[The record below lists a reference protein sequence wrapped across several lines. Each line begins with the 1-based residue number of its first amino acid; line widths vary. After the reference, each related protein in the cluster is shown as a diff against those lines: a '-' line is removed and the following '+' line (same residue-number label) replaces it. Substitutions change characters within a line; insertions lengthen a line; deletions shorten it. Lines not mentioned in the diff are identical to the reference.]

1 MAQMRETLTDWSH
14 GEFGHADIGDPRWR
28 TRLVGVAMQAARCP
42 AGRIT
47 EVFSDDAQRQGAYGL
62 LESEKVAPTD
72 VAEAMFVA
80 SARRCAE
87 EEFVFCPV
95 DGTSLT
101 LTDRDRCKDFGPIGT
116 RAEGA
121 RGIKVI
127 NAMALSPLGV
137 PLGVCAQQWWTRPEN
152 PRRKH
157 RDSLTPR
164 QKETGHWLDA
174 MAQVRKT
181 MAEFAPSV
189 RIWFQVDREADSWSV
204 LTQAAQEGHWFTIR
218 ASHNRRVSGADGKLG
233 KLRSVVARQ
242 PVQARYQLAVRGG
255 PKRKA
260 RSANLE
266 IRACSRTL
274 HLRDKKTG
282 KRTLMAVNL
291 VQARERGTTPRG
303 EKPIVWTLLT
313 NHAIETLK
321 DLTDVLFG
329 YSMRWRIEELHK
341 AWKSSA
347 CRVEETQLRSASA
360 VIKWATI
367 LIAVA
372 VRIERIKQLSRE
384 EPERPASVEFTPVE
398 IRAAAL
404 LHFGESAK
412 TRVPRG
418 VIPSIAEVT
427 LWIAKIGGYT
437 GQTSSG
443 GPPGSITISRGLDR
457 VRSAA
462 KALSAAGL

>member
-1 MAQMRETLTDWSH
+1 MVEMRATLTDWSH
-14 GEFGHADIGDPRWR
+14 GEFGHANISDHRWR
-28 TRLVGVAMQAARCP
+28 TRLVGMAMQAARCP

-47 EVFSDDAQRQGAYGL
+47 EVFSNDAQRQGAYGL
-62 LESEKVAPTD
+62 LESEAVGHD
-72 VAEAMFVA
+72 QIAEAMFVA

-101 LTDRDRCKDFGPIGT
+101 PTDRDRCKDFGPIGT
-116 RAEGA
+116 RSQGA

-127 NAMALSPLGV
+127 NAMALSARGV
-137 PLGVCAQQWWTRPEN
+137 PLGVCAQQWWTRPMK
-152 PRRKH
+152 PRSKH
-157 RDSLTPR
+157 RDSLTPK
-164 QKETGHWLDA
+164 QKETSHWLDA

-181 MAEFAPSV
+181 MAQFAPSV
-189 RIWFQVDREADSWSV
+189 RVWFQLDREADSWSL
-204 LTQAAQEGHWFTIR
+204 LTQAALEGHWFTIR
-218 ASHNRRVSGADGKLG
+218 ASHNRRVSRVDGRQG
-233 KLRSVVARQ
+233 KLRSVLARQ
-242 PVQARYQLAVRGG
+242 PVKARYQLAVKGG
-255 PKRKA
+255 PKRQA
-260 RSANLE
+260 RIASLE
-266 IRACSRTL
+266 IRSCSITL
-274 HLRDKKTG
+274 NLRDKKTG
-282 KRTLMAVNL
+282 KRAPMAVNV

-313 NHAIETLK
+313 NHAIEALK
-321 DLTDVLFG
+321 DLTEVILG
-329 YSMRWRIEELHK
+329 YSLRWRIEELHK
-341 AWKSSA
+341 VWKSGA
-347 CRVEETQLRSASA
+347 CRVEETQLRSSSA

-384 EPERPASVEFTPVE
+384 EPERPASDEFDPVE

-412 TRVPRG
+412 TRVPRS
-418 VIPSIAEVT
+418 VVPTIAEVT

-462 KALSAAGL
+462 KALRAAGL